1 MFRFEYPDHLYA
13 LLLIPL
19 LIGFFIAMSYLRK
32 RAIERFGTSSLLVQ
46 LMPGVS
52 KYKHAV
58 KFTLLTVALAFLIVA
73 WANPQFGT
81 KVQKIDQKSA
91 DVFIALDVSRSMWT
105 EDIAPS
111 RMDRASRFTQNLIE
125 SLAGERI
132 GLILFAG
139 NAYMQMPLTTDYSAA
154 LLFAKSANP
163 DLAPAQGTSIA
174 EAIQLAQRS
183 FDEKNKNY
191 KALVLITDGEDHEGE
206 AITLAEEANAD
217 GLLIFTI
224 GVGTANGSLIP
235 TTVNGYTDYLR
246 DNSGNPVRS
255 ALNENLLREIAQAG
269 DGAYF
274 NLSAGEE
281 AIVNAIQNGIDQLEK
296 QEMEQ
301 RVFDEYNSWFQL
313 PLGIALVLIII
324 EFFISYRKSRLLEGR
339 DLFS

>member
-19 LIGFFIAMSYLRK
+19 LVGFFIAMTYLRK
-32 RAIERFGTSSLLVQ
+32 RAIERFGESSLLVQ

-58 KFTLLTVALAFLIVA
+58 KFTLLTVALAFLVIA

-81 KVQKIDQKSA
+81 KVQKVERKSA

-111 RMDRASRFTQNLIE
+111 RMDRASRFTQNLIK

-139 NAYMQMPLTTDYSAA
+139 NAYMQMPLTTDYAAA

-163 DLAPAQGTSIA
+163 DLAPSQGTSIA
-174 EAIQLAQRS
+174 DAIQLAQRS
-183 FDEKNKNY
+183 FDEENKNY
-191 KALVLITDGEDHEGE
+191 KALIVITDGEDHEGE
-206 AITLAEEANAD
+206 AITLAEESNAD
-217 GLLIFTI
+217 GLLIFTV
-224 GVGTANGSLIP
+224 GVGTENGSLIP

-255 ALNENLLREIAQAG
+255 ALNEDLLRDIAQAG
-269 DGAYF
+269 DGSYF
-274 NLSAGEE
+274 NLNAGEE
-281 AIVNAIQNGIDQLEK
+281 AIVSAVRAGIDQLEK

-313 PLGIALVLIII
+313 PLGIALVLLII
-324 EFFISYRKSRLLEGR
+324 EFFISYRKSRILEGR

>member
-19 LIGFFIAMSYLRK
+19 LVGFFIAMSYLRK
-32 RAIERFGTSSLLVQ
+32 RAIQRFGKNSLLVQ

-58 KFTLLTVALAFLIVA
+58 KFTLLTVALAFLVIA

-81 KVQKIDQKSA
+81 KIQKVERKSA

-125 SLAGERI
+125 SLAGERV

-139 NAYMQMPLTTDYSAA
+139 NAYMQMPLTTDYAA
-154 LLFAKSANP
+154 AMLFAKSANP
-163 DLAPAQGTSIA
+163 DLAPSQGTSIA
-174 EAIQLAQRS
+174 DAIQLAQRS
-183 FDEKNKNY
+183 FDEENKNY
-191 KALVLITDGEDHEGE
+191 KALIIITDGEDHEGE

-217 GLLIFTI
+217 GLLIFAI
-224 GVGTANGSLIP
+224 GVGTENGSLIP

-246 DNSGNPVRS
+246 DNTGNPVRS

-269 DGAYF
+269 DGNYF
-274 NLSAGEE
+274 NLNAGED
-281 AIVNAIQNGIDQLEK
+281 AIENAIRAGIDQLEK

-301 RVFDEYNSWFQL
+301 RVFEEYNSWFQM

-324 EFFISYRKSRLLEGR
+324 EFFISYRKSKLLEGR

>member
-19 LIGFFIAMSYLRK
+19 LVGFFIAMTYLRK
-32 RAIERFGTSSLLVQ
+32 RAIERFGESSLLVQ

-58 KFTLLTVALAFLIVA
+58 KFTLLTVALAFLVIA

-81 KVQKIDQKSA
+81 KVQKVERKSA

-139 NAYMQMPLTTDYSAA
+139 NAYMQMPLTTDYAAA

-163 DLAPAQGTSIA
+163 DLAPSQGTSIA
-174 EAIQLAQRS
+174 DAIQLAQRS
-183 FDEKNKNY
+183 FDEENKNY
-191 KALVLITDGEDHEGE
+191 KALIVITDGEDHEGE
-206 AITLAEEANAD
+206 AITLAEESNAD
-217 GLLIFTI
+217 GLLIFTV
-224 GVGTANGSLIP
+224 GVGTENGSLIP

-255 ALNENLLREIAQAG
+255 ALNEDLLRDIAQAG
-269 DGAYF
+269 DGSYF
-274 NLSAGEE
+274 NLNAGEE
-281 AIVNAIQNGIDQLEK
+281 AIVSAVRAGIDQLEK

-313 PLGIALVLIII
+313 PLGIALVLLII
-324 EFFISYRKSRLLEGR
+324 EFFISYRKSRILEGR